1 MENETGTSCP
11 QQIVVRAVQQ
21 AYDAWAIEHPSL
33 ASVIDRIE
41 LTQQAVESLRQS
53 QGYKDAIEAYHRSRG
68 ELELLN
74 KLIEL
79 AGPILVG
86 ILVN

>member
-1 MENETGTSCP
+1 MENETNPHSV
-11 QQIVVRAVQQ
+11 QQIVVRAIQQ
-21 AYDAWAIEHPSL
+21 AYDAWVIEHPSL

-53 QGYKDAIEAYHRSRG
+53 QGYRDAIEAYHRSRG

-74 KLIEL
+74 RLMDL
-79 AGPILVG
+79 AGPILAG
-86 ILVN
+86 ILT